1 LSSSSF
7 LILLIFLLL
16 LLLFSSALSR
26 ASTYNA
32 HQTPLGRPL
41 YGRACRRQLNRL
53 IKTDIEGLSWLP
65 AHEHLGAPAK
75 RSKTTTS
82 IGRPWGERKER
93 SSPES
98 HMYML
103 ANPRARFGFLTQIIF
118 DTVGDM
124 VTWSVPPILRF
135 RNGHVHSQLGA
146 LARINGLRFSHG
158 SRLWR
163 IRWRL
168 EILVSNHSS
177 CPKIWL
183 NPEIQRFQNNVPLK
197 LPYVLLG
204 RSVYIYNY
212 THNIYICR
220 CTCTCTWH
228 DMTLHTYIYY
238 IHIHMSHDIY
248 VPSIS
253 QCDIPIW
260 PGHPAHSASDLPG
273 ERWCPGRW
281 WEVSHASAPFRRGQN
296 LWGTPGTPCEMVDEL
311 WDVLGNLGE
320 LLGKIV

>member
-1 LSSSSF
+1 L
-7 LILLIFLLL
+7 
-16 LLLFSSALSR
+16 SSALSR

-103 ANPRARFGFLTQIIF
+103 ANKRARFGFLTQIIF

-212 THNIYICR
+212 THNIYIY
-220 CTCTCTWH
+220 
-228 DMTLHTYIYY
+228 M
-238 IHIHMSHDIY
+238 
-248 VPSIS
+248 
-253 QCDIPIW
+253 
-260 PGHPAHSASDLPG
+260 
-273 ERWCPGRW
+273 
-281 WEVSHASAPFRRGQN
+281 
-296 LWGTPGTPCEMVDEL
+296 
-311 WDVLGNLGE
+311 
-320 LLGKIV
+320 